1 MFLNIQQYQNDTIS
15 QETNDTLQS
24 IKEYLQNYDSESNF
38 AENEVG
44 LLNVIH
50 YISKFMK
57 KKVIN
62 FNDFRSIGLVLFN
75 DRILINHSIFSSF
88 IHCEE
93 KILYQIISLPIFFT
107 KSLTRSQFMILI
119 NAKYIEGCIFDWR
132 VLRYP
137 DCELT
142 QKIIDNIIP
151 LKGESFF
158 LVSNQAQKMLNVAN
172 SNLKLKKYDIIDEP
186 PIQSGWSDNQDTQ
199 AEDIFLRYFDE
210 NFSSGKC
217 WLLYKNEKA
226 K

>member
-1 MFLNIQQYQNDTIS
+1 MFLNIQQKQNDPIS

-24 IKEYLQNYDSESNF
+24 IKEYLQNYDSKSNF

-88 IHCEE
+88 INCEE

-107 KSLTRSQFMILI
+107 KSLTRSQFMILV

-151 LKGESFF
+151 IKGESFF

-172 SNLKLKKYDIIDEP
+172 SNLKLKVYDIIDSP
-186 PIQSGWSDNQDTQ
+186 PIQSDWSYNQDTQ
-199 AEDIFLRYFDE
+199 TEDIFLRYFDE